1 MKKWGFFVMVIL
13 LLVVG
18 FRYFGPNS
26 EQESKLMDD
35 KRVVLEETETNSG
48 SNTESNTESNT
59 KSDTNKNSDA
69 STVFIDI
76 SEDQVYQGDLLL
88 VNKKHPVRE
97 ESVKSDIVNLFEQKD
112 LIQGYGLLDTNI
124 RLSKSVAQ
132 TFLKMIEDAKGDKV
146 NSFLISSGYRDF
158 EEQQVLYQQKGSDY
172 ALPAGYSEH
181 NLGLSLDI
189 GSTEAEMSTASEGKW
204 LKENA
209 WKYGF
214 ILRYPEDKTEIT
226 GIQYEPWHFR
236 YVGMPH
242 SAIMQ
247 ERGFTLEEYIDFLR
261 DNQNL
266 VTEIDEKYYEVTYH
280 PVSEDTAIELPADR
294 KYEISGNNIDGV
306 IITME

>member
-1 MKKWGFFVMVIL
+1 MKKWGFFVMIIL
-13 LLVVG
+13 LLGVG
-18 FRYFGPNS
+18 FRYFGPSSQQENKLMNEQRIVRGETATNS
-26 EQESKLMDD
+26 ESN
-35 KRVVLEETETNSG
+35 TG
-48 SNTESNTESNT
+48 SNTESNTNKKSAANT
-59 KSDTNKNSDA
+59 VS
-69 STVFIDI
+69 IDI
-76 SEDQVYQGDLLL
+76 TEDQVYQGDLLL
-88 VNKKHPVRE
+88 VNKEYPVRE

-112 LIQGYGLLDTNI
+112 LVQGYGLLDTKI

-146 NSFLISSGYRDF
+146 NNFLISSGYRDF
-158 EEQQVLYQQKGSDY
+158 EEQDGLYQQMGSDY

-209 WKYGF
+209 WKHGF
-214 ILRYPEDKTEIT
+214 ILRYPEDKTAIT

-242 SAIMQ
+242 SAIMK
-247 ERGFTLEEYIDFLR
+247 ERDYTLEEYVDFLR

-266 VTEIDEKYYEVTYH
+266 FTEIDGKYYEVTYH
-280 PVSEDTAIELPADR
+280 PVSDDTTIELPADR

>member
-1 MKKWGFFVMVIL
+1 MKKWGFFVMIIL
-13 LLVVG
+13 LLGVG
-18 FRYFGPNS
+18 FRYFGPSSQQENKLMNEQRLVRGETATNS
-26 EQESKLMDD
+26 ESN
-35 KRVVLEETETNSG
+35 TGSNTG
-48 SNTESNTESNT
+48 SNTESNT
-59 KSDTNKNSDA
+59 NKNSA
-69 STVFIDI
+69 ANTVSIDI
-76 SEDQVYQGDLLL
+76 TEDQVYQGDLLL
-88 VNKKHPVRE
+88 VNKEYPVRE
-97 ESVKSDIVNLFEQKD
+97 ESVKADIVNLFEQKD
-112 LIQGYGLLDTNI
+112 LVQGYGLLDTNI

-146 NSFLISSGYRDF
+146 NNFLISSGYRDF
-158 EEQQVLYQQKGSDY
+158 EEQDGLYQQKGSDY

-209 WKYGF
+209 WKHGF
-214 ILRYPEDKTEIT
+214 ILRYPEDKTAIT

-247 ERGFTLEEYIDFLR
+247 ERGFTLEEYVDFLR
-261 DNQNL
+261 DNQSL
-266 VTEIDEKYYEVTYH
+266 ITEVDGKYYEVTYH
-280 PVSEDTAIELPADR
+280 PISDDTTIELPAGR